1 MKEKLELFD
10 YVKYT
15 GDDPTWKQ
23 IKEGVIMYIEECP
36 LGLPYLVVHDKDI
49 AERLVDKAEEQG
61 LDLFQELEEA
71 DNNLKAQKL
80 LMDLGL
86 KHEECDYFSEQY
98 LEAVC
103 FEPFDA
109 LEILLA
115 EVRSLFV
122 DVEEDTEEENVAYI
136 EASVEKENGI
146 TLHVGDLVKDSW
158 GFYGVIVFIEQE
170 NEDTYPVQVVSVEAI
185 RDEGYSLQD
194 FILQVYDSVSSDM
207 SEEEAGAVVSMTVRE
222 LGIHYKDYDYYNP
235 EGLFYDK
242 GNVLTDDVEE
252 FIEES
257 KKPVVYLAC
266 PLSTEGD
273 VMFANTV
280 AQLMRDKGLNVY
292 SPIEDES
299 INDKSNDPEPE
310 DIFIND
316 YIGIEQ
322 ADYVF
327 LVETG
332 REQVGTHVELGIVLE
347 KIVKGKT
354 NRVYAKKD
362 VLSENGKDVMFYEGE
377 RYDYIYSELGEW
389 YYLTC
394 ELGHIE
400 ALKEEEFLELFVGE
414 KVPDLFVYVNNKRL
428 QEPQVKYGKPS
439 ASMNQL
445 ALGGIME
452 YGTMIDADNLD
463 DAVEEFAEY
472 VSLLE
477 TKVKDL

>member
-15 GDDPTWKQ
+15 GDDPIWKQ
-23 IKEGVIMYIEECP
+23 IKEGVIMHIEECP
-36 LGLPYLVVHDKDI
+36 LGLPYLVVHGKDI
-49 AERLVDKAEEQG
+49 ADRLVEKAEERG
-61 LDLFQELEEA
+61 LDLFQELEGA
-71 DNNLKAQKL
+71 DNNLEAQKL
-80 LMDLGL
+80 LMELGL
-86 KHEECDYFSEQY
+86 KHEECDYFSGQN
-98 LEAVC
+98 LEAVY

-109 LEILLA
+109 LEIMLSEL
-115 EVRSLFV
+115 RRLF
-122 DVEEDTEEENVAYI
+122 EEDEDMSVENEEVAYI
-136 EASVEKENGI
+136 ESSVVKENGI
-146 TLHVGDLVKDSW
+146 TLHVGDLVEDGW
-158 GFYGVIVFIEQE
+158 GFQGVIVFIEQE

-185 RDEGYSLQD
+185 KEEGYSLRD
-194 FILQVYDSVSSDM
+194 FILKVYESVNADM
-207 SEEEAGAVVSMTVRE
+207 SEEEAGTVASMAVRE
-222 LGIHYKDYDYYNP
+222 SGVGYEDYDYYNP
-235 EGLFYDK
+235 EGLFYAG
-242 GNVLTDDVEE
+242 GNVLTDNVEE
-252 FIEES
+252 YFEEA

-280 AQLMRDKGLNVY
+280 AQLMREKGLNVY

-310 DIFIND
+310 DIFVND

-354 NRVYAKKD
+354 NRVYAKRNFSQFED
-362 VLSENGKDVMFYEGE
+362 EEPSFIQGE
-377 RYDYIYSELGEW
+377 RYEYIDDGNF
-389 YYLTC
+389 YYLIT
-394 ELGHIE
+394 EQGDIE
-400 ALKEEEFLELFVGE
+400 SLHEKDFNQNFEHD

-428 QEPQVKYGKPS
+428 QEPQIKYGKPS

-452 YGTMIDADNLD
+452 YGTMIDADNLE

-477 TKVKDL
+477 TKVSDL

>member
-23 IKEGVIMYIEECP
+23 IEEGVIMFIEECP
-36 LGLPYLVVHDKDI
+36 LGLPYLVVQDKDI
-49 AERLVDKAEEQG
+49 AEILVDKAEEQG

-71 DNNLKAQKL
+71 DNSLKAQKL
-80 LMDLGL
+80 LKDLGL
-86 KHEECDYFSEQY
+86 KHEEFDYFSEQY
-98 LEAVC
+98 LEAVY

-109 LEILLA
+109 LEIMLT
-115 EVRSLFV
+115 EMRRLF
-122 DVEEDTEEENVAYI
+122 EEDEELSEEENVAYI
-136 EASVEKENGI
+136 EASVVKENGI
-146 TLHVGDLVKDSW
+146 TLHVGDLVEDGW
-158 GFYGVIVFIEQE
+158 GFQSVIVFIEHE
-170 NEDTYPVQVVSVEAI
+170 NGDSYPVQVVSVEAI
-185 RDEGYSLQD
+185 KKEGYSLRD
-194 FILQVYDSVSSDM
+194 FILKVYENISTDM
-207 SEEEAGAVVSMTVRE
+207 CEEEASTVASLEIRE
-222 LGIHYKDYDYYNP
+222 LGVGHEDYDYYNP
-235 EGLFYDK
+235 EGLFYA
-242 GNVLTDDVEE
+242 GVNVLTDDVEE
-252 FIEES
+252 FIEEP

-280 AQLMRDKGLNVY
+280 AQLMREKGLNVY

-354 NRVYAKKD
+354 NRVYAKRD
-362 VLSENGKDVMFYEGE
+362 FSQFEDEEPSFIQGE
-377 RYDYIYSELGEW
+377 RYDYIDDGNF
-389 YYLTC
+389 YYLIT
-394 ELGHIE
+394 EQGDIE
-400 ALKEEEFLELFVGE
+400 SLHEKDFNQNFEHD

-452 YGTMIDADNLD
+452 YGTMIDADNLE

-477 TKVKDL
+477 TKVSDL